1 MESVYDTENEM
12 KEITSEDYE
21 ANMKG
26 MNGVDAESDAKGI
39 NVDDVL
45 GELRDILKDKYTE
58 SESSE
63 DEEIK
68 EAFRDLEG
76 PNGIPLGGDVT
87 TNDYGIQ
94 GDVTANGY
102 NKTDEEKMVESGL
115 AKSPPTSPSYN
126 PVHDRPIFFKTSIKK
141 DPGSK
146 LHDQLVK
153 ELGSVLKKRVIEKD
167 PDAKVE
173 EGKKDV
179 HLVADSEERRQISAD
194 KPVGKILQNKVLL
207 ANLENHLKRSLHKIN
222 IKQRSSL
229 HDADLDSDKT
239 DPVLEL
245 QNAAKSLK
253 HHEVKRD
260 ETGARFESSEF
271 SIVAKS
277 LKHVSLSKGQKI
289 IASHVGSASQKS
301 EKELPVFN
309 LPQSSS
315 KELSKT
321 DSIAKTELTVFS
333 WSPSQSSTNDLSKTD
348 SIPKTEKKK
357 KKSNFFKRRFSKDKS
372 KGKSIEYTTREGKH
386 VTYIHIYGKIGKN
399 KTFWSKLN

>member
-1 MESVYDTENEM
+1 MEGVYDTENEM
-12 KEITSEDYE
+12 KEITSEDNE

-26 MNGVDAESDAKGI
+26 MNGEDAESDGKGI

-68 EAFRDLEG
+68 EAFGDLEG
-76 PNGIPLGGDVT
+76 PNSLWDDVT
-87 TNDYGIQ
+87 TNGYGIPQ
-94 GDVTANGY
+94 GDLTANGY

-167 PDAKVE
+167 PDAKIE
-173 EGKKDV
+173 EEKKDV

-253 HHEVKRD
+253 HHEVKHD

-277 LKHVSLSKGQKI
+277 LKHVSLSKGQKT

-309 LPQSSS
+309 FPQRSSNDY
-315 KELSKT
+315 SKT
-321 DSIAKTELTVFS
+321 DSIPKTELPVTVFS
-333 WSPSQSSTNDLSKTD
+333 WSPSQSSTSDLSKTD
-348 SIPKTEKKK
+348 PIPKTEKKK

-372 KGKSIEYTTREGKH
+372 KGKSIEYTTQRR
-386 VTYIHIYGKIGKN
+386 
-399 KTFWSKLN
+399 KTRYLYPYLW